1 MENASKALIIAG
13 AILLS
18 ILIIGIG
25 MFIYQQATEAIEGA
39 NMSSEQIAAYNAEFS
54 NYEGTQSGSSVRAL
68 CDRIRNHNSANQED
82 TSRQIGIS
90 YEGKGKPKE
99 DGNIDDI
106 ITSRDVNAVKTEMKS
121 GKRYK
126 VSFVESPS
134 TGLIISATIEDA
146 TTGSSST

>member
-39 NMSSEQIAAYNAEFS
+39 NMNSEQIAAYNAEFL
-54 NYEGTQSGSSVRAL
+54 NYEGTQSGTSVRAL

-82 TSRQIGIS
+82 TSRQIGIVYGS
-90 YEGKGKPKE
+90 NGKAKE
-99 DGNIDDI
+99 QSNIDDQI
-106 ITSRDVNAVKTEMKS
+106 LSTDVNAVKNEMRS
-121 GKRYK
+121 GKRY
-126 VSFVESPS
+126 VVAFTESTS
-134 TGLIISATIEDA
+134 GLIISATITDA
-146 TTGSSST
+146 SST

>member
-39 NMSSEQIAAYNAEFS
+39 NMSSEQIAAYNAEFL
-54 NYEGTQSGSSVRAL
+54 NYQGTQSGSSVRAL

-106 ITSRDVNAVKTEMKS
+106 ITSTDVNAVKTEMKS
-121 GKRYK
+121 GKRYV
-126 VSFVESPS
+126 VSFVESTS
-134 TGLIISATIEDA
+134 GLIISATIEDA

>member
-39 NMSSEQIAAYNAEFS
+39 NMSSEQIAAYNAEFL
-54 NYEGTQSGSSVRAL
+54 NYVGTQSGTSVRAL

-82 TSRQIGIS
+82 TSRQIGIVYGS
-90 YEGKGKPKE
+90 NGKAKE
-99 DGNIDDI
+99 QSSIDEQI
-106 ITSRDVNAVKTEMKS
+106 LSADVNAVKNEMRS
-121 GKRYK
+121 GKRY
-126 VSFVESPS
+126 VVTFTESTS
-134 TGLIISATIEDA
+134 GLIISATIEDA
-146 TTGSSST
+146 TTSSSN